1 MDAPQTQPP
10 VFHSIVFPSLAH
22 ESAAQPRADL
32 RDVLHDLL
40 LDQIFDAAYGGF
52 APKEQT
58 TLYTVR
64 PDDEAPYRA
73 AVHATLQAL
82 FASPLTELDVVRYR
96 QDTMRDLQQDAVW
109 RAMQVF
115 QAGART
121 MRENLRR
128 AERAFSVIEGQRWF
142 LDAVLAYGDAVAAL
156 HGAMDATQQQS
167 QALRALR
174 LHLTALRASIGHG
187 GLVAQAKALA
197 EDLAKV
203 RYAVRVEG
211 GTVAVLQDPAEPD
224 YSAAIAR
231 TFARFR
237 QGEVRDYR
245 ARFTP
250 ASGLNHVEGMIL
262 DRVAMLH
269 PEVFDRL
276 ARFRA
281 EHDDFAD
288 ARLLRLDRELAWYL
302 SWHDFTRRFTRA
314 GLGVCFPEL
323 TTQRGQI
330 EANDAFDVALARNLL
345 EAGQAVVSNGFA
357 LRGEERMIVVTG
369 PNHGGKTTLA
379 RTFGQL
385 HHIASLGL
393 PVAASSATLLL
404 FDRMFTHFE
413 REEDIGNQRGKLQDD
428 LVRMHRILAAAGP
441 RSIVLMNE
449 LFSSTTLDD
458 ALELARRMMTRLRA
472 IGAVCVFVTFLDELA
487 AFDAQTVSMVA
498 TVDAA
503 DPTVRTF
510 KVVRKP
516 ADGKSYALALA
527 EKYGVTR
534 ERLLARIA
542 P

>member
-1 MDAPQTQPP
+1 MDTPQTQPP
-10 VFHSIVFPSLAH
+10 AFHSIVFPSAEH
-22 ESAAQPRADL
+22 EAAAQPRTDL
-32 RDVLHDLL
+32 RDVFHDLF

-58 TLYTVR
+58 THYTMR

-73 AVHATLQAL
+73 EVHDTLQAL
-82 FASPLTELDVVRYR
+82 FATPLTELDVVCYR
-96 QDTMRDLQQDAVW
+96 QDTMRDLQQGAVW

-115 QAGART
+115 QVGMRT
-121 MRENLRR
+121 MRESLRH
-128 AERAFSVIEGQRWF
+128 AERAFNAIEGQRWF
-142 LDAVLAYGDAVAAL
+142 LDAALAYGDAVATL
-156 HGAMDATQQQS
+156 HGAMDAAQLQS

-174 LHLTALRASIGHG
+174 QHLAVLRVSPGQTEF
-187 GLVAQAKALA
+187 VVQAKALA
-197 EDLAKV
+197 DVLAKV
-203 RYAVRVEG
+203 RYAVRVDG
-211 GTVAVLQDPAEPD
+211 GTVVVLQDPAEPD

-245 ARFTP
+245 AQFTP

-269 PEVFDRL
+269 SEVFGRL

-281 EHDDFAD
+281 EHAAFAD

-314 GLGVCFPEL
+314 GLRVCFPEL

-330 EANDAFDVALARNLL
+330 EANDAFDIALARNLV

-393 PVAASSATLLL
+393 TVAANSATLLL
-404 FDRMFTHFE
+404 SDRMLTHFE
-413 REEDIGNQRGKLQDD
+413 RVEDIANQRGKLQDD
-428 LVRMHRILAAAGP
+428 LVRMHRILAAASL

-449 LFSSTTLDD
+449 LFSSTSLDD
-458 ALELARRMMTRLRA
+458 ALELARHIMARLRA